1 MSAHQ
6 VPAGAARGTV
16 SEDLIIRSGH
26 VVTMDPG
33 LGDIPDGDVLVT
45 GGRIAA
51 VGPAST
57 RPPWAHRRPGSWTP
71 GG

>member
-1 MSAHQ
+1 MSPHL
-6 VPAGAARGTV
+6 VPPGAARGTV

-45 GGRIAA
+45 GGAIAA
-51 VGPAST
+51 VGVGLDPAALGAPQA
-57 RPPWAHRRPGSWTP
+57 RELDARG
-71 GG
+71 

>member
-1 MSAHQ
+1 MS
-6 VPAGAARGTV
+6 G
-16 SEDLIIRSGH
+16 DLIIRSGH

-33 LGDIPDGDVLVT
+33 LGDIPDGDVLVS

-51 VGPAST
+51 VGPAWT
-57 RPPWAHRRPGSWTP
+57 RPPWALPAPGSWTP